1 MVPREETSDPQG
13 SDLVYGWLNPASAE
27 QDAQDNDDVI
37 VVSGMTG
44 EPPSVRASFAL
55 GALEVALVAGGAV
68 EVEPWET
75 SRQWQGVV
83 VGYLVAGSMSVSQD
97 ERTVVLSAGDVVLY
111 TGAHGYRISA
121 PGTHEYLLVRI
132 PTSVLALRHGELTTL
147 LATDLTPL
155 PSTPVLRAVMAT
167 LASPDSRPS
176 PAAAGHV
183 ADALVAAVHAVLAD
197 GREPGTA
204 SVLSLFHSLVLW
216 VEEHL
221 RDEQL
226 DAERIARAHELSPRA
241 VRRVF
246 AANGVT
252 VSSLVRERRLERIR
266 DDLVDPVHA
275 RESIGTIAARW
286 GFPDPATFSSAFTRR
301 YGASPRRYRAHLQRQ
316 GQPGLGG

>member
-1 MVPREETSDPQG
+1 MVPREQTSDPQG

-27 QDAQDNDDVI
+27 KDARDNDDVI

-68 EVEPWET
+68 EVAPWET

-83 VGYLVAGSMSVSQD
+83 VGYLISGSMRVSQD
-97 ERTVVLSAGDVVLY
+97 ERTVALAPGDVVLY
-111 TGAHGYRISA
+111 TGAHGYRLSA
-121 PGTHEYLLVRI
+121 PGAHEYLLVRI
-132 PTSVLALRHGELTTL
+132 PTSLLALRHGELTTL
-147 LATDLTPL
+147 LAADLTAL
-155 PSTPVLRAVMAT
+155 GSTPLLRAVMST
-167 LASPDSRPS
+167 LASPESQPS
-176 PAAAGHV
+176 AAAAGHV

-204 SVLSLFHSLVLW
+204 TVLSLFHSLALW
-216 VEEHL
+216 IEEHL
-221 RDEQL
+221 QDAEL
-226 DAERIARAHELSPRA
+226 DAARIAHAHELSPRA

-266 DDLVDPVHA
+266 DELVDPAHA

-286 GFPDPATFSSAFTRR
+286 GFPDPATLSSAFTRR
-301 YGASPRRYRAHLQRQ
+301 YGASPRRYRADLQRQ
-316 GQPGLGG
+316 GQPGAAD

>member
-1 MVPREETSDPQG
+1 MVPREQTSDPQG

-27 QDAQDNDDVI
+27 TDVQDNDDVI
-37 VVSGMTG
+37 IVSGMTG

-68 EVEPWET
+68 DVAPWET

-83 VGYLVAGSMSVSQD
+83 VGYLVSGSMSVSQD
-97 ERTVVLSAGDVVLY
+97 ERTVELGPGDVVLY
-111 TGAHGYRISA
+111 TGAHGYRLSS
-121 PGTHEYLLVRI
+121 PGAHEYLLVRI

-147 LATDLTPL
+147 LAADLTPL
-155 PSTPVLRAVMAT
+155 GSTPLLRAVMST

-176 PAAAGHV
+176 DAAAGHV

-204 SVLSLFHSLVLW
+204 TVLSLFHSLVLW

-221 RDEQL
+221 QDAEL
-226 DAERIARAHELSPRA
+226 DAGRIAHAQGLSPRA

-252 VSSLVRERRLERIR
+252 VSGLVRDRRLERIR
-266 DDLVDPVHA
+266 DELVDPAHA

-286 GFPDPATFSSAFTRR
+286 GFPDPATLSSAFTRR
-301 YGASPRRYRAHLQRQ
+301 YGASPRRYRADVQRQ
-316 GQPGLGG
+316 GQPGAAD